1 MKLRIATYNIHKGV
15 TSLGQRPRIH
25 SLKRALRTID
35 AELVFL
41 QEVRGRD
48 ELLAVRLDSPIL
60 TIAQH
65 EFLAGRLYHSTYGM
79 NRAYDHGHHGN
90 ALLSR
95 YRIMHSE
102 NRDVSD
108 NPLESRG
115 ILHCAIETGPAVVHC
130 YVVHLGLLGMSRKRQ
145 TRDLI
150 KFVNETAPANAPIII
165 AGDTNDWGNQ
175 IGDMLRGAL
184 AVREVFDDRETESGF
199 LNTLRRIAGRK
210 PKLNPA
216 RTFPAS
222 NPVLRLDRIY
232 VRGFEVESAEVLH
245 GTRWSRLSDH
255 APIVATL
262 VLKRRRNAHASKS
275 PSPTGA

>member
-15 TSLGQRPRIH
+15 TSLSQRPRIH
-25 SLKRALRTID
+25 SLKRALRTLD

-41 QEVRGRD
+41 QEVRGQD
-48 ELLAVRLDSPIL
+48 ELMAVRLDSPIL

-65 EFLAGRLYHSTYGM
+65 EFLAGRLYHSAYGM
-79 NRAYDHGHHGN
+79 NCVYDHGHHGN

-95 YRIMHSE
+95 YRIMKSE
-102 NRDVSD
+102 NLDVSD

-115 ILHCAIETGPAVVHC
+115 ILHCVIETEETNVHC
-130 YVVHLGLLGMSRKRQ
+130 YVLHLGLLAISRRRQ

-150 KFVNETAPANAPIII
+150 KLVHATAHDNEPVII

-175 IGDMLRGAL
+175 IGEMLREAL
-184 AVREVFDDRETESGF
+184 DVTEVFDSLGMDEGF
-199 LNTLRRIAGRK
+199 LNTLRRMTGRSAR
-210 PKLNPA
+210 LNPA

-232 VRGFEVESAEVLH
+232 VRGFDVESAEVLH
-245 GTRWSRLSDH
+245 GVRWSRLSDH
-255 APIVATL
+255 APIIATL
-262 VLKRRRNAHASKS
+262 ELKKRRSRK
-275 PSPTGA
+275 T

>member
-15 TSLGQRPRIH
+15 TSLSARPRIH
-25 SLKRALRTID
+25 SLKRALRTLD

-41 QEVRGRD
+41 QEVRGQD
-48 ELLAVRLDSPIL
+48 ELLAARLDSPLL

-65 EFLAGRLYHSTYGM
+65 EFLAGRLYHSVYGM
-79 NRAYDHGHHGN
+79 NREYDYGHHGN

-102 NRDVSD
+102 NLDVSD

-115 ILHCAIETGPAVVHC
+115 VLYCVIETGSANIHC
-130 YVVHLGLLGMSRKRQ
+130 YVMHLGLLGASRRRQ
-145 TRDLI
+145 ALELI
-150 KFVNETAPANAPIII
+150 KFVQLTAGKEEPVII
-165 AGDTNDWGNQ
+165 AGDTNDWGNAL
-175 IGDMLRGAL
+175 GEMLRESL
-184 AVREVFDDRETESGF
+184 DVQEVFDGLDTQEGF
-199 LNTLRRIAGRK
+199 LNTLRKMTGRRTR
-210 PKLNPA
+210 LNPA

-222 NPVLRLDRIY
+222 KPFLRLDRIY

-245 GTRWSRLSDH
+245 GIRWSRLSDH

-262 VLKRRRNAHASKS
+262 ELKKRRNKK
-275 PSPTGA
+275 T